1 MVSKKVFSF
10 VEFVNEN
17 YHNEDFINEKKE
29 SYVPTKE
36 DIIKILEIQQKIGE
50 NFKQKNG
57 EKKFTKASKTNKQV
71 WGSLEAFN
79 SLDESLQSSAVK
91 DIQTAF
97 GKKGISQ
104 KTFEKV
110 IKLYEESVN
119 GGSTF
124 YTVKYSGNNQNL
136 YVIITKQTIEK
147 TEPVKTGET
156 KPPVESE
163 KVVLIDPLKTS
174 YFFKNNTYEI
184 KEDNLGETFVDTEY
198 AKQVLDLIDEKI
210 AEGYENYQIDKNGG
224 ITKISISASCSRY
237 RNTGISESLSWAEL
251 AYKRVGIFSKY
262 IKSSAEKI
270 SKNDKE
276 FVDKILSVIQ
286 LEYFGSN
293 GDGSSGPDPAKNDA
307 GETVRKGYYVRKGTK
322 SQFVD
327 VKGDDLTMINVVD
340 VTTGEN
346 AAPVL
351 GDTPKKV
358 KAKNVDGSDI
368 DKAPANP
375 KDYDAFRYFQIE
387 VEGSFLKP
395 KEKETIPSEQPPLV
409 TVTDKYTTAIAFPV
423 NFETGISI
431 SIPRRSKNK
440 ASSYK
445 STRSGG
451 KRRAVPCPIW
461 ND

>member
-50 NFKQKNG
+50 NFKKKNG

-97 GKKGISQ
+97 GKKSISQ

-136 YVIITKQTIEK
+136 YVIVTKQTIEK
-147 TEPVKTGET
+147 TEPGKAEEAKPLVET
-156 KPPVESE
+156 EAI
-163 KVVLIDPLKTS
+163 VLIDPLKTS
-174 YFFKNNTYEI
+174 YFFKNNMYEI
-184 KEDNLGETFVDTEY
+184 KEENLGETFTDTEY
-198 AKQVLDLIDEKI
+198 TKQVLDLIDQKI
-210 AEGYENYQIDKNGG
+210 AEGYSAYKKDKNGG
-224 ITKISISASCSRY
+224 ITKINIEASCSRY
-237 RNTGISESLSWAEL
+237 RNTAPSESLSWAEL
-251 AYKRVGIFSKY
+251 AYKRVGVFSKY
-262 IKSSAEKI
+262 IKASAEKI
-270 SKNDKE
+270 SENDKG
-276 FVDKILSVIQ
+276 FVDKILSVTE
-286 LEYFGSN
+286 LGYFGSN
-293 GDGSSGPDPAKNDA
+293 GDGTSGPDPDKNDA
-307 GETVRKGYYVRKGTK
+307 GETVRKGYYVKKGAK

-327 VKGDDLTMINVVD
+327 VKGGDPTMINVVD
-340 VTTGEN
+340 ITQGEN

-351 GDTPKKV
+351 GETPKKI
-358 KAKNVDGSDI
+358 KAKNVDGSNI
-368 DKAPANP
+368 DKAPSSP
-375 KDYDAFRYFQIE
+375 KDYDPFKFFQITM
-387 VEGSFLKP
+387 EGSFVKSRD
-395 KEKETIPSEQPPLV
+395 IPTEPDVIPPIV
-409 TVTDKYTTAIAFPV
+409 TVTEKYSTAIAFPV
-423 NFETGISI
+423 NFEMDISI
-431 SIPRRSKNK
+431 NIPRRSKNK
-440 ASSYK
+440 TSSYK

-451 KRRAVPCPIW
+451 KRKAVPCPKW
-461 ND
+461 